1 MLDKYAE
8 AKSNDPTR
16 PNPLM
21 WTEVTRSDQ
30 AWQDRKEDMLSHIRP
45 LHEENAGQ
53 FAEQDEDMQGAWEEY
68 NEWRD
73 ERDEELREAIELSA
87 QEW

>member
-1 MLDKYAE
+1 MLDKYESITAGGD
-8 AKSNDPTR
+8 STL

-30 AWQDRKEDMLSHIRP
+30 AWQDRKEDMFSHIKP
-45 LHEENAGQ
+45 LHECENEAMRD
-53 FAEQDEDMQGAWEEY
+53 FK
-68 NEWRD
+68 EWQD
-73 ERDEELREAIELSA
+73 ERDEQLREAIELSA